1 MLPLGVSWFSP
12 LSSMASLVAQMVKN
26 LPAIQNTWVRS
37 LDWDYPLE
45 KGMATHSSIL
55 AWRIHPMDRSL
66 AGHSPWGCKESD
78 TTERLYFHF
87 SFNGS
92 DRHQAL
98 SRVSQ
103 QLAGLH
109 LEPNSLIQS
118 SVTQGYSVSSPVMR
132 DEESPQSPAAPLE

>member
-92 DRHQAL
+92 DRYQAL

-103 QLAGLH
+103 QLAGLWRRG
-109 LEPNSLIQS
+109 E
-118 SVTQGYSVSSPVMR
+118 VSEMDWRVQR
-132 DEESPQSPAAPLE
+132 PLCEGLFMGLYLFFR

>member
-26 LPAIQNTWVRS
+26 LPAILNTWVRS

-45 KGMATHSSIL
+45 KGMATHPSIL

-66 AGHSPWGCKESD
+66 AGH
-78 TTERLYFHF
+78 RLYFHF

-118 SVTQGYSVSSPVMR
+118 SVTQGYSVSSPVTR